1 MKPMEVVLRQRP
13 FNYVVQVGKS
23 KVYDVTIPSNPP
35 AIELVIE
42 NLTDRQGIYGDEL
55 QPLIFRLT
63 ESDIE
68 ILLNLS
74 LLAGAFLYSYDDYL
88 LSELDSVSLDEMD
101 SLSSYNNISL
111 SQNILSV
118 GSTNTITPSST
129 NIELA
134 TQMAV
139 MLRKY
144 ISASSSVMHLN
155 TTLGVTDVSIVS
167 PTENHMALVDSIV
180 QRLVN
185 QIFIVLT
192 ERGIH
197 WFDGLLSDY
206 DDWTLGEMENYS
218 PKMSLVQSSGDVY
231 MRFTLSPGD
240 FDMSL
245 TSQISDFISDITAE
259 PEQHNMSLI
268 SSEVG
273 VYQEALIRLGL
284 KVADYDDLALG
295 EMDDEWLQELDG
307 YLSHSLI
314 ENTLGIIVESF
325 PETGSFD
332 LSFSNHI
339 TQNALLTPYLSANN
353 DVHVQTTMNDGIELI
368 YGLEF
373 YDDDLL
379 MSWDSWTLEDMAE
392 AARIA

>member
-111 SQNILSV
+111 SQSILSV
-118 GSTNTITPSST
+118 GSTNTITPSSA

-144 ISASSSVMHLN
+144 ISASSSVMHLS

-314 ENTLGIIVESF
+314 ENTLGVIIESF
-325 PETGSFD
+325 PEAGSFD
-332 LSFSNHI
+332 LSFNNHV
-339 TQNALLTPYLSANN
+339 TQNAVLTPYLSANN
-353 DVHVQTTMNDGIELI
+353 DVHMQTMMNDGIELI